1 METLRISIFVLCLVG
16 IFILSGLYLGVHAMY
31 RRGIRRYERVLDH
44 TYCERFE
51 QRTAVAK
58 SVHPQLAQMI
68 RRSKS
73 VVDQIRKRAADAP
86 ETTQALNQVAEWLAG
101 AAGESDRALRSL
113 ESVPVRAL
121 NSGYIARGEHVDAKT
136 DSYHDRRGSSR
147 IS

>member
-31 RRGIRRYERVLDH
+31 RRGTRRYERVLDH

-51 QRTAVAK
+51 QRTVVAK

-73 VVDQIRKRAADAP
+73 VVDQVRKRATNGP
-86 ETTQALNQVAEWLAG
+86 ETTEALNRVSEWLAG

-113 ESVPVRAL
+113 ESGPVRAL
-121 NSGYIARGEHVDAKT
+121 NGAYTARREHVGTKT
-136 DSYHDRRGSSR
+136 NSHNDR
-147 IS
+147 